1 VSATTVFQWTGKTAK
16 GEVLKGEYE
25 APDKSAVNEY
35 LRKRR
40 LVIVSVRKK
49 QGAGALGGLF
59 KKKGV
64 GVKDL
69 SVFTRQFATM
79 VNAGL
84 PLVQCL
90 DVLGRQLDKP
100 HFKEVVMQVT
110 ADVESGSTLAEA
122 MEKHPRVF
130 SDLYSNM
137 IAAGE
142 AGGIL
147 DVILSRLAIFLE
159 KADALQRKVKGAMTY
174 PVIVL
179 TVAGGACIFML
190 MFVIPVF
197 AKMFSDFGGT
207 LPAPTRIVMG
217 ISDFIRGYWWAMLGG
232 AFAFTWLFKRYR
244 ATNNGRRATD
254 RLAMRIPILGNV
266 VLKSSVAR
274 FTRTLGTLIG
284 SGVPILQGLEITS
297 RTAGNK
303 VMQEAIEATA
313 RSISQG
319 ETIAQPL
326 RESGVFPPMVV
337 QMIGIGEQTGALD
350 EMLSKIADFY
360 DDEVDAAVEALTAA
374 IEPIMIVVMGTMVGG
389 MLVAMYLPMF
399 KMSSVVGG

>member
-1 VSATTVFQWTGKTAK
+1 VSATTYIWKGRTNK
-16 GEVLKGEYE
+16 GEVLSGEYE
-25 APDKSAVNEY
+25 CEDRKQVGDY

-40 LVIVSVRKK
+40 IVITSI
-49 QGAGALGGLF
+49 
-59 KKKGV
+59 KKKPKEIEIGFLKKTKV

-90 DVLGRQLDKP
+90 DVLGRQLEKP
-100 HFKEVVMQVT
+100 HFKKVVQQVT
-110 ADVESGSTLAEA
+110 SDVEGGSTLAEA
-122 MEKHPRVF
+122 LEKHPKVF
-130 SDLYSNM
+130 SDLFVNM

-147 DVILSRLAIFLE
+147 DVILGRLAVFLE

-174 PVIVL
+174 PTIVL

-217 ISDFIRGYWWAMLGG
+217 LSNFLKAYWWALGG
-232 AFAFTWLFKRYR
+232 GAAAVTIAFKRYR
-244 ATNNGRRATD
+244 ATEKGKMVTD
-254 RLAMRIPILGNV
+254 RLALKIPVLGT
-266 VLKSSVAR
+266 VLRKSAVAR
-274 FTRTLGTLIG
+274 FTRTLGTLIS
-284 SGVPILQGLEITS
+284 SGVPILQGLEITAK
-297 RTAGNK
+297 TAGNS
-303 VMQEAIEATA
+303 VIQLAIQNTAT
-313 RSISQG
+313 SISQG
-319 ETIAQPL
+319 DTIAVPL
-326 RESGVFPPMVV
+326 KESGVFPPMVV
-337 QMIGIGEQTGALD
+337 QMISIGEQTGALD

-360 DDEVDAAVEALTAA
+360 DDEVDSAVEALTAA
-374 IEPIMIVVMGTMVGG
+374 IEPLMIVLMGTMVGG

>member
-1 VSATTVFQWTGKTAK
+1 VSATTYLWKGKTAK
-16 GEVLKGEYE
+16 GETLTGEYE
-25 APDKSAVNEY
+25 ATDKSAVGEY

-40 LVIVSVRKK
+40 IVITSIKK
-49 QGAGALGGLF
+49 KPKDINISFLQ
-59 KKKGV
+59 KKGV
-64 GVKDL
+64 SVKDL

-90 DVLGRQLDKP
+90 DVLGRQLEKP
-100 HFKEVVMQVT
+100 HFKNTVLKVT
-110 ADVESGSTLAEA
+110 ADVEGGSTLAEA
-122 MEKHPRVF
+122 LDKHPRIF
-130 SDLYSNM
+130 SDLYVNM

-147 DVILSRLAIFLE
+147 DVILSRLAVFLE

-174 PVIVL
+174 PAIVL

-232 AFAFTWLFKRYR
+232 ALSFTWAFKSYR
-244 ATNNGRRATD
+244 RTINGQRNTD
-254 RLAMRIPILGNV
+254 RLFMKIPVIGTVL
-266 VLKSSVAR
+266 LKSAVAR

-297 RTAGNK
+297 RTAGNR
-303 VMQEAIEATA
+303 VIQEAIDETA
-313 RSISQG
+313 KSIAQG
-319 ETIAQPL
+319 DTIAAPMK
-326 RESGVFPPMVV
+326 ESGVFPPMVV

-360 DDEVDAAVEALTAA
+360 DDEVDAAVDALTAA
-374 IEPIMIVVMGTMVGG
+374 IEPVMIVLMGTMVGG
-389 MLVAMYLPMF
+389 MLIAMYLPMF

>member
-1 VSATTVFQWTGKTAK
+1 MSSTTVFLWKGKTAK
-16 GEVLKGEYE
+16 GEFLSGEYE
-25 APDKSAVNEY
+25 AVDKSVVNEY

-40 LVIVSVRKK
+40 IVITSVRKK
-49 QGAGALGGLF
+49 PKSAAMGGMF
-59 KKKGV
+59 KKKTV
-64 GVKDL
+64 SVKDL

-100 HFKEVVMQVT
+100 HFKEVVQQVT

-122 MEKHPRVF
+122 LQKHPRIF

-197 AKMFSDFGGT
+197 AKMFSDFGGV

-217 ISDFIRGYWWAMLGG
+217 ISDFIRGYWWALAGG
-232 AFAFTWLFKRYR
+232 AMALTWMFKRYR
-244 ATNNGRRATD
+244 ATISGRRNTD

-266 VLKSSVAR
+266 VLKSAVAR

-297 RTAGNK
+297 RTAGNR

-313 RSISQG
+313 KSISQG

-350 EMLSKIADFY
+350 EMLTKIADFY
-360 DDEVDAAVEALTAA
+360 DDEVDAAVDAMTAA

>member
-1 VSATTVFQWTGKTAK
+1 MSATTFIWKGKTAK
-16 GEVLKGEYE
+16 GEVLGGEHE
-25 APDKSAVNEY
+25 AGNRNEVGEY

-40 LVIVSVRKK
+40 ITITSI
-49 QGAGALGGLF
+49 
-59 KKKGV
+59 KKKPKEIKLSFLQKKSV

-69 SVFTRQFATM
+69 AVFTRQFATM

-84 PLVQCL
+84 PLVQCM

-100 HFKEVVMQVT
+100 FFKEVVLKVT
-110 ADVESGSTLAEA
+110 ADVEGGSTLAEA
-122 MEKHPRVF
+122 LEKHPTVF
-130 SDLYSNM
+130 SDLYVNM

-147 DVILSRLAIFLE
+147 DVILARLAQFLE

-174 PVIVL
+174 PIIVL

-217 ISDFIRGYWWAMLGG
+217 ASNFLRDFWWLLGSI
-232 AFAFTWLFKRYR
+232 AFVGSVAYKRYR
-244 ATNNGRRATD
+244 ATDAGRLVTD
-254 RLAMRIPILGNV
+254 KAALRMPILGD
-266 VLKSSVAR
+266 VLRKSGVAR

-303 VMQEAIEATA
+303 VLQLAIESTS
-313 RSISQG
+313 RSIAQG
-319 ETIAQPL
+319 DTIADPL
-326 RESGVFPPMVV
+326 KASGVFPPMVV
-337 QMIGIGEQTGALD
+337 QMISIGEQTGALD

-360 DDEVDAAVEALTAA
+360 DDEVDAAVDALTAA
-374 IEPIMIVVMGTMVGG
+374 IEPLMIVIMGGMVGS

>member
-1 VSATTVFQWTGKTAK
+1 MSATTMYLWTGKTAK
-16 GEVLKGEYE
+16 GEVLSGEYE
-25 APDKSAVNEY
+25 ATDKAAVNEY

-40 LVIVSVRKK
+40 IVIVSVRKK
-49 QGAGALGGLF
+49 QKAAALGFL
-59 KKKGV
+59 KKKTV

-100 HFKEVVMQVT
+100 HFKEVVLQVT

-122 MEKHPRVF
+122 LEKHPRIF

-147 DVILSRLAIFLE
+147 DVILGRLAVFLE

-197 AKMFSDFGGT
+197 AKMFADFGGT

-217 ISDFIRGYWWAMLGG
+217 LSDFIRHYWWAMALG
-232 AFAFTWLFKRYR
+232 AAAVTVAFKRYR
-244 ATNNGRRATD
+244 ATVSGRRNTD
-254 RLAMRIPILGNV
+254 RLATKIPILGAV
-266 VLKSSVAR
+266 VLKSSIAR

-284 SGVPILQGLEITS
+284 SGVPILQGLEITA

-303 VMQEAIEATA
+303 VIQEAIEATA
-313 RSISQG
+313 KSISQG

-350 EMLSKIADFY
+350 EMLAKIADFY

-374 IEPIMIVVMGTMVGG
+374 IEPIMIMLMGTMVGG

>member
-1 VSATTVFQWTGKTAK
+1 MSTTTTYIWKGKSAK
-16 GEVLKGEYE
+16 GETLSGEYE
-25 APDKSAVNEY
+25 ATSQGEVQSY

-40 LVIVSVRKK
+40 IDITSVKK
-49 QGAGALGGLF
+49 KPKDIEIKLF
-59 KKKGV
+59 QKKGV

-90 DVLGRQLDKP
+90 DVLGRQLEKP
-100 HFKEVVMQVT
+100 HFKKVVLQVMG
-110 ADVESGSTLAEA
+110 DVEGGSTLAEA
-122 MEKHPRVF
+122 LEKHPKVF
-130 SDLYSNM
+130 SDLYVNM

-147 DVILSRLAIFLE
+147 DVILGRLAMFLE

-174 PVIVL
+174 PAIVL

-197 AKMFSDFGGT
+197 AKMFSDFGGE
-207 LPAPTRIVMG
+207 LPAPTRIVMNL
-217 ISDFIRGYWWAMLGG
+217 SDFLRNYWWALGLG
-232 AFAFTWLFKRYR
+232 VTAAVIAFKRFR
-244 ATNNGRRATD
+244 ATPKGEMLTD
-254 RLAMRIPILGNV
+254 KLALRIPVLGTV
-266 VLKSSVAR
+266 LLKSGVAR

-303 VMQEAIEATA
+303 VMQRAIKNTSD
-313 RSISQG
+313 SISQG
-319 ETIAQPL
+319 DTIASPL
-326 RESGVFPPMVV
+326 KESGVFPPMVV
-337 QMIGIGEQTGALD
+337 QMISIGEQTGALD

-374 IEPIMIVVMGTMVGG
+374 IEPLMIVLMGTMVGG

-399 KMSSVVGG
+399 KMSSIVGG